1 MPGRMKSRKMRGTMD
16 FITGAAK
23 VVSDP
28 SGARIGESSGDRAS
42 PSSTTAASMANPAQ
56 LKARLS
62 CAL

>member
-1 MPGRMKSRKMRGTMD
+1 MD

-23 VVSDP
+23 VVREP
-28 SGARIGESSGDRAS
+28 SGARIGESPGASAS

-62 CAL
+62 WAL

>member
-1 MPGRMKSRKMRGTMD
+1 MD